1 VVLYRGREIFT
12 LPTWD
17 TSLFRS
23 SHFRSSSVRRLF
35 CRWKSQPADCHPA
48 QNPKDEASVMH
59 YSYTV
64 LSSSFNCSGGQLKRS
79 AVLLSNFN
87 PKHILDPKLRRVD
100 SQKQRLLSWSR
111 AVIACKPSNSPC
123 PCSFIAILAKRSTL
137 RDLTIIRNCA
147 NLLTERFLVT
157 SLGNGQLF

>member
-1 VVLYRGREIFT
+1 MIPLQIIVRASPI
-12 LPTWD
+12 LPLEV
-17 TSLFRS
+17 SA
-23 SHFRSSSVRRLF
+23 RRLSS
-35 CRWKSQPADCHPA
+35 C
-48 QNPKDEASVMH
+48 PKPEGRSISNALR
-59 YSYTV
+59 YTV

-137 RDLTIIRNCA
+137 RDFMIIRNCA